1 MPKEKYDRF
10 VIICINLI
18 RFQLLVEGDVD
29 IDDADVDNGN
39 RLYVGE
45 Y

>member
-1 MPKEKYDRF
+1 MVPKEKYDRF

-18 RFQLLVEGDVD
+18 WFQLLVRGDVD
-29 IDDADVDNGN
+29 IDDADNGN

-45 Y
+45 E